1 MLRSITYSSNL
12 RSQRSEKD
20 KWLKLSAN
28 RENSDYY
35 VHESAKN
42 NVLYTMMP
50 VLVGALLNFYDCTSY
65 S

>member
-28 RENSDYY
+28 RANSDYY
-35 VHESAKN
+35 VHESDKN
-42 NVLYTMMP
+42 NVLSRKIISINIYPHMIGF
-50 VLVGALLNFYDCTSY
+50 V
-65 S
+65 